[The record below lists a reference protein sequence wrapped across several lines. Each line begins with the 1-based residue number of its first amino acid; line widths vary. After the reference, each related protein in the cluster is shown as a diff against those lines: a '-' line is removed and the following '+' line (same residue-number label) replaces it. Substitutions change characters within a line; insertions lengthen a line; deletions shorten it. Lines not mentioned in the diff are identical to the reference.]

1 MSRSF
6 SVLVFLLLSFACW
19 PEQQGLA
26 VVESVV
32 SVHDG
37 DTFSANIAGWPPVA
51 GYRIGVRVA
60 GVDTPEMIGSCP
72 CETAMAKDARTFTL
86 NKLRQASEVRLV
98 NIRRDKYF
106 RILADVWIDGESLAQ
121 ELIDE
126 GYARPYAGG
135 KKQGWCP

>member
-1 MSRSF
+1 MIRCSA
-6 SVLVFLLLSFACW
+6 VMLLLLLSFPCW
-19 PEQQGLA
+19 PEQQGPA
-26 VVESVV
+26 IVESVV

-60 GVDTPEMIGSCP
+60 GVDTPEIVGSCP

-86 NKLRQASEVRLV
+86 TKLRQASEVKLA

-121 ELIDE
+121 ELIDA

>member
-1 MSRSF
+1 M
-6 SVLVFLLLSFACW
+6 
-19 PEQQGLA
+19 
-26 VVESVV
+26 
-32 SVHDG
+32 
-37 DTFSANIAGWPPVA
+37 
-51 GYRIGVRVA
+51 A

-86 NKLRQASEVRLV
+86 NKLRQASEVRLS

-106 RILADVWIDGESLAQ
+106 RILADVWLDGESLAQ
-121 ELIDE
+121 ELINE